1 MPLYMASDDFIYKRR
16 PKRTKPLRP
25 CIQCSSV
32 EVKHRESSTST
43 EGECR
48 AKKRVS
54 FADHKG
60 LALTMVKIFSEFDD
74 PIEIPYNIQELI
86 DKVVNLSVERDSLV
100 LDFEQPSADY
110 LAFRQRL
117 ENDHVCLENCMLK
130 EKTLVGTVK
139 VKNLAFE
146 KSVKLRVTFN
156 TWKSFLDHQC
166 QYVNDIYTGSDRDT
180 FSFEIDLPHNI
191 PPHERIE
198 FALCYTSNGKD
209 FWDSNQGQNY
219 KETVDKADTFPNVL
233 QKVVDWLKEKELGTK
248 HKYAVLTD
256 GGVKDVLKKRLKSYY
271 KKQKLMQTVQ
281 TESITEDSFQ
291 EYVKPE
297 VNSQLSDFCVQLT
310 GITQETVDKADTFP
324 NVLQK
329 VPRTQT
335 KLTTMLGNLGMKYD
349 GRPHCGLDDSRN
361 IARIAMRMLQDGC
374 VLRVNER
381 MHAGQLMSVSSKAP
395 VEGAPPPHCPHSRN

>member
-1 MPLYMASDDFIYKRR
+1 MNCTSIFSFFSHKSTLPVELAMPLYMASDDFIYKRR

-25 CIQCSSV
+25 CIQCSSM
-32 EVKHRESSTST
+32 EVKHKEASTSTST

-74 PIEIPYNIQELI
+74 SIEIPYNIQELI

-156 TWKSFLDHQC
+156 TWKSFIDHQC
-166 QYVNDIYTGSDRDT
+166 QFVNDIYTGSDRDT

-219 KETVDKADTFPNVL
+219 KVIRS
-233 QKVVDWLKEKELGTK
+233 
-248 HKYAVLTD
+248 
-256 GGVKDVLKKRLKSYY
+256 VLKTS
-271 KKQKLMQTVQ
+271 
-281 TESITEDSFQ
+281 
-291 EYVKPE
+291 PE
-297 VNSQLSDFCVQLT
+297 NGVNGSRVNGLSDV
-310 GITQETVDKADTFP
+310 GIHFDPYGSPRCSYGIFP
-324 NVLQK
+324 EW
-329 VPRTQT
+329 PS
-335 KLTTMLGNLGMKYD
+335 Y
-349 GRPHCGLDDSRN
+349 
-361 IARIAMRMLQDGC
+361 
-374 VLRVNER
+374 
-381 MHAGQLMSVSSKAP
+381 
-395 VEGAPPPHCPHSRN
+395 EGFEKIGPYY